1 MKLARKKVSKKGSSK
16 GSKKP
21 SSSRVSVPSGRNQ
34 LVFRPERLEYLIKK
48 NDDSECVFC
57 LAVRK
62 GVSEESLIVWESE
75 VVAILMNKYPY
86 NNGHLLVVPK
96 RHLGDLNDLNAEE
109 FQELHLGIQKSIN
122 ALRKA
127 SPKGPEGFNVGL
139 NLGRA
144 AGAGLPGHLHYHV
157 IPRWV
162 GDSNFFPIVG
172 QTKVISETLEQTY
185 RRLITCF

>member
-1 MKLARKKVSKKGSSK
+1 MKKKAKRATPPKK
-16 GSKKP
+16 KKT
-21 SSSRVSVPSGRNQ
+21 SGVAVRTGQEQ
-34 LVFRPERLEYLIKK
+34 LVFRPERLAYVTRKG
-48 NDDSECVFC
+48 DDKECVFC
-57 LAVRK
+57 LAIRS
-62 GVSEESLIVWESE
+62 GVSQDSLILWESE
-75 VVAILMNKYPY
+75 TVAIIMNKYPY

-96 RHLGDLNDLNAEE
+96 RHLADLNDLNSEE
-109 FQELHLGIQKSIN
+109 FQELHLGIQRAIN

-127 SPKGPEGFNVGL
+127 ATKGPDGFNVGL

-185 RRLITCF
+185 KRLITCF